1 MASHSFSFISFLNL
15 FCVPFSKVFSCF
27 PGKMSYLP
35 TDDPE
40 NPEEFFEG
48 LSCGEVAILG
58 NFSLSS
64 DDPRNYNDKIPL
76 ISQNRQFPDE
86 AYPAGADPDPLT
98 SQAVGAPSS
107 AGQPSTSAGGAAQ
120 PQPGL
125 DPAIQQLHETLI
137 SHHQNIVKMCQ
148 RIGLKDVCAIQ
159 KKSKLENLLQSIDP
173 GDFTCK
179 VCKKGLS
186 SKDHLKNHLK
196 AKHFGKTNHQCDQC
210 QKYYSDASSLKVHQ
224 KSHDPSA
231 KKFTCGTCQKVFTT
245 KSRLTE
251 HLPVH
256 GSKQH
261 VCQFCGKKSFRHI
274 KGVREHEET
283 CPQNPKA
290 KEFYC
295 RLCQKKLGSR
305 RALQRHMKLLH
316 DGAPMF
322 SAEEEEK

>member
-1 MASHSFSFISFLNL
+1 MVGHSFSFIPFLNL
-15 FCVPFSKVFSCF
+15 FYVTFGKVSSCF

-35 TDDPE
+35 TADPE

-98 SQAVGAPSS
+98 SQAVAVPSQVAAAPSS

-125 DPAIQQLHETLI
+125 DPAIQQLYETLI

-148 RIGLKDVCAIQ
+148 RVSLKDVCAIQ

-179 VCKKGLS
+179 VCKKACPARIIL
-186 SKDHLKNHLK
+186 
-196 AKHFGKTNHQCDQC
+196 
-210 QKYYSDASSLKVHQ
+210 
-224 KSHDPSA
+224 
-231 KKFTCGTCQKVFTT
+231 GTT
-245 KSRLTE
+245 
-251 HLPVH
+251 
-256 GSKQH
+256 
-261 VCQFCGKKSFRHI
+261 
-274 KGVREHEET
+274 
-283 CPQNPKA
+283 
-290 KEFYC
+290 
-295 RLCQKKLGSR
+295 
-305 RALQRHMKLLH
+305 
-316 DGAPMF
+316 
-322 SAEEEEK
+322 

>member
-1 MASHSFSFISFLNL
+1 MRPIMQ
-15 FCVPFSKVFSCF
+15 V
-27 PGKMSYLP
+27 
-35 TDDPE
+35 
-40 NPEEFFEG
+40 
-48 LSCGEVAILG
+48 
-58 NFSLSS
+58 
-64 DDPRNYNDKIPL
+64 
-76 ISQNRQFPDE
+76 Q
-86 AYPAGADPDPLT
+86 
-98 SQAVGAPSS
+98 
-107 AGQPSTSAGGAAQ
+107 
-120 PQPGL
+120 
-125 DPAIQQLHETLI
+125 IQTLLH
-137 SHHQNIVKMCQ
+137 
-148 RIGLKDVCAIQ
+148 
-159 KKSKLENLLQSIDP
+159 LLQSIDP

-186 SKDHLKNHLK
+186 SKDHLRNHLR
-196 AKHFGKTNHQCDQC
+196 AKHFGKTNHQCDHC
-210 QKYYSDASSLKVHQ
+210 KKYYSDASSLKVHQ

-231 KKFTCGTCQKVFTT
+231 KRFTCGTWQKVFTT

-305 RALQRHMKLLH
+305 RVLQRHMKLLH
-316 DGAPMF
+316 DGAPIF
-322 SAEEEEK
+322 AAEEEDN